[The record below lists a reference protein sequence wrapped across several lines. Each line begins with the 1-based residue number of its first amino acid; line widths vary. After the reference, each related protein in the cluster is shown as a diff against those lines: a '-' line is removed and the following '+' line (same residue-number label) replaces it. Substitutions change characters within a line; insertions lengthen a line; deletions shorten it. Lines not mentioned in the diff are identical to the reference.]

1 MRFKETGVYP
11 HPAFP
16 IKKECIAMR
25 KNFGVKSWFYPQ
37 PVLIISTYDENGSPD
52 AMNAAWGGLYDGNK
66 VELCLSAGHKTTKN
80 IRATGAF
87 TVSFADAANLVASDY
102 VGLASANTEPKKM
115 EKSGFHLTKSQFVN
129 APLIDELP
137 VAMECKLVKINE
149 DGNVI
154 GEIVNVSADE
164 SVLGEDGNI
173 DFSKFRP
180 ISFEPVHNGYHV
192 LGERVGNAFQ
202 DGAALK

>member
-1 MRFKETGVYP
+1 
-11 HPAFP
+11 
-16 IKKECIAMR
+16 MR

-37 PVLIISTYDENGSPD
+37 PVLIIATYDENGSPD

-115 EKSGFHLTKSQFVN
+115 EKSGFHLTKSQFVT
-129 APLIDELP
+129 LP
-137 VAMECKLVKINE
+137 SSTSCLWPW
-149 DGNVI
+149 
-154 GEIVNVSADE
+154 SA
-164 SVLGEDGNI
+164 SW
-173 DFSKFRP
+173 
-180 ISFEPVHNGYHV
+180 
-192 LGERVGNAFQ
+192 
-202 DGAALK
+202 

>member
-1 MRFKETGVYP
+1 
-11 HPAFP
+11 
-16 IKKECIAMR
+16 
-25 KNFGVKSWFYPQ
+25 
-37 PVLIISTYDENGSPD
+37 
-52 AMNAAWGGLYDGNK
+52 
-66 VELCLSAGHKTTKN
+66 
-80 IRATGAF
+80 
-87 TVSFADAANLVASDY
+87 
-102 VGLASANTEPKKM
+102 M

-164 SVLGEDGNI
+164 SVLGEDGTI
-173 DFSKFRP
+173 DFAKFRP
-180 ISFEPVHNGYHV
+180 ISFEPVHSGYHV